1 MATLFSILVFAQTN
15 QASILAIQQG
25 LFSALA
31 AFFRLTKFTKTSKFF
46 GTFACVDGGRI
57 VNWIGVLIKLINASR
72 LVNKAKANVAL
83 LFIALSLTACGSTK
97 PAEYPTPV
105 EIATAAV
112 NLTDD
117 ALSAAIYTE
126 PEKSWLPSVMAIEAA
141 RNTIKVRGDICD
153 ALPSVQLVSSAI
165 KCDKCFALISTAKEA
180 LSCPQ

>member
-1 MATLFSILVFAQTN
+1 MATLFSILVFIQTN

-25 LFSALA
+25 LFSALSA
-31 AFFRLTKFTKTSKFF
+31 LFQLLKCPKTSKFF
-46 GTFACVDGGRI
+46 GTFAVDGGRI
-57 VNWIGVLIKLINASR
+57 IRWIGGLNVTQKF
-72 LVNKAKANVAL
+72 KANVAL
-83 LFIALSLTACGSTK
+83 LFIALNLTACVATK

-105 EIATAAV
+105 EVATAAV

-117 ALSAAIYTE
+117 ALSTAIYAE
-126 PEKSWLPSVMAIEAA
+126 PKKNWLPSVMAIESA